1 MNIGISIPMGLQ
13 KILNTVQ
20 AMDNDSQER
29 ILQSASIFA
38 YGRISGRKADYAE
51 GFAAGYARAKAE
63 AERNTD

>member
-1 MNIGISIPMGLQ
+1 MNIGITIPMGLQ

-20 AMDNDSQER
+20 MMDNESQER

-51 GFAAGYARAKAE
+51 GYAAGYAKAKAE
-63 AERNTD
+63 AESLTE